1 MAELRL
7 REAVAADA
15 EVVYRLMR
23 DLAHHLEMADEF
35 TATLDDVVRDAF
47 GPAPLYE
54 MVLAEIGDRPAGLA
68 TYYSTYSTFKGRPAL
83 FLDNLFVEDWARG
96 QQVGRALMAEVCR
109 VALARGCCRI
119 DLNVL
124 RDNPAREFYETVGME
139 PSKEHPYQIYA
150 DAMRRLIEQG

>member
-7 REAVAADA
+7 RQAVAADA
-15 EVVYRLMR
+15 EVVYGMMR
-23 DLAHHLEMADEF
+23 DLAHHLELADEF
-35 TATLDDVVRDAF
+35 SATLDDVVRDAF
-47 GPAPLYE
+47 GPTPRYE
-54 MVLAEIGDRPAGLA
+54 VTLAEIGDRPAGLA
-68 TYYSTYSTFKGRPAL
+68 TYYPTYSTFKGRPAL

-109 VALARGCCRI
+109 VALERGYCRI

-124 RDNPAREFYETVGME
+124 RDAPARGFYETVGME

-150 DAMRRLIEQG
+150 DAMRRVIEEG